1 MPAFGLDRELDWLKN
16 MHDWLISKKNRYWGL
31 ALPIYECKKC
41 GNYEVIGSKEE
52 LKARAV
58 SGWDKFKGNSP
69 HKPWIDEVKIKCQK
83 CGEDV
88 SRIPDVGNPWLD
100 AGIVSISTMGPE
112 WFPADFITE
121 SFPGQFKNWFY
132 SLIVMGTVLRKSPAF
147 KNVLGFGTLLGE
159 DGRPMHKSW
168 GNSIEFNEGADKIG
182 VDVMRWMYATHK
194 PEDNLFFGYKI
205 ADEVRRK
212 FHLML
217 WNIYSFFVT
226 YANLN
231 VWENIESKNILD
243 LWILEKLNELIK
255 IVTESLNKFDA
266 YSASVEIEKFVSDLS
281 TWYIR
286 RSRDRMTDEFFS
298 TCHEVL
304 VTLCK
309 LLAPFTPFIA
319 EEIFRNLTGKE
330 SVHLADWPTLSKSSK
345 SSSEGETLRA
355 QMRLVREIC
364 EQGHAQRKS
373 NNLKVRQPL
382 QKITIDKKLSED
394 LLQLIK
400 DELNVKEVVFGDKFE
415 LDTKLTPELE
425 AEGRARDIVRDIQ
438 DARKAAGTALD
449 ESVVVELPSWPE
461 EFTDYIKSQ
470 TLAAKLK
477 KGPAIRIIRE

>member
-1 MPAFGLDRELDWLKN
+1 
-16 MHDWLISKKNRYWGL
+16 
-31 ALPIYECKKC
+31 
-41 GNYEVIGSKEE
+41 
-52 LKARAV
+52 
-58 SGWDKFKGNSP
+58 
-69 HKPWIDEVKIKCQK
+69 
-83 CGEDV
+83 
-88 SRIPDVGNPWLD
+88 
-100 AGIVSISTMGPE
+100 MGPE

-266 YSASVEIEKFVSDLS
+266 Y
-281 TWYIR
+281 
-286 RSRDRMTDEFFS
+286 
-298 TCHEVL
+298 
-304 VTLCK
+304 
-309 LLAPFTPFIA
+309 
-319 EEIFRNLTGKE
+319 
-330 SVHLADWPTLSKSSK
+330 
-345 SSSEGETLRA
+345 
-355 QMRLVREIC
+355 
-364 EQGHAQRKS
+364 
-373 NNLKVRQPL
+373 
-382 QKITIDKKLSED
+382 
-394 LLQLIK
+394 
-400 DELNVKEVVFGDKFE
+400 
-415 LDTKLTPELE
+415 
-425 AEGRARDIVRDIQ
+425 
-438 DARKAAGTALD
+438 
-449 ESVVVELPSWPE
+449 
-461 EFTDYIKSQ
+461 
-470 TLAAKLK
+470 
-477 KGPAIRIIRE
+477 